1 MSKKII
7 TDNVLKEFVNKA
19 KEKNFTVFTKDY
31 AAVKNSEIAD
41 LWPAFGELSMENW
54 MKLNCTDY
62 ATVTE
67 VPNDFYLEAATH
79 KVTSL
84 KNAFA
89 GCAALTTL
97 EQFETRNVTDF
108 TGMFNGCTALP
119 SVLEFVFQCDAITD
133 VSQVAGM
140 FNNSSI
146 KTARMENLT
155 DHIAATLINDIT
167 QLGMI
172 DAAII
177 NGYYIKAVKS

>member
-7 TDNVLKEFVNKA
+7 KEDVAKEFVTKA
-19 KEKNFTVFTKDY
+19 KEKNFTIFYKDY
-31 AAVKNSEIAD
+31 EDVKNSEIAA
-41 LWPAFGELSMENW
+41 LWPTFENLSMADW
-54 MKLNCTDY
+54 MKTNCADY
-62 ATVTE
+62 ATVTD

-89 GCAALTTL
+89 GCAELTTL
-97 EQFETRNVTDF
+97 EQIETRNVTDF
-108 TGMFNGCTALP
+108 TGMFDGCAALP